1 MEQELLTLPE
11 QLRIWQLGK
20 SIFQNLKGEDVVII
34 QKKKLLIYSTGN
46 LWLIHV
52 KNVGVKQAIVERA
65 DHTAWK

>member
-1 MEQELLTLPE
+1 
-11 QLRIWQLGK
+11 
-20 SIFQNLKGEDVVII
+20 
-34 QKKKLLIYSTGN
+34 